1 MCKDECSFFDNVRYF
16 NIESRPFKKLSN
28 LTKYFSIYSRVA
40 MRTNAILATKYY
52 AMNAFFSF
60 FPTIVIPNTDTM
72 QIDKTWLKVETFV
85 EQKYNAHVQ
94 INFVCMIEIMK
105 YP

>member
-1 MCKDECSFFDNVRYF
+1 MLFLASF
-16 NIESRPFKKLSN
+16 
-28 LTKYFSIYSRVA
+28 
-40 MRTNAILATKYY
+40 
-52 AMNAFFSF
+52 
-60 FPTIVIPNTDTM
+60 VIPNTDTM